1 MMIFVQ
7 DFEIISDIISTFE
20 RNYNAR
26 TAFLPGLA
34 LKSHFRK
41 RHHHS
46 GFLQVGV
53 LLPRKKSWKEI
64 RFFSLDWFLRRWPIF
79 LRTSEYFVKFIMA
92 FRWSKQK
99 FSNHQNSAECRD
111 FLFHTIH
118 QHFLIRCHYFLLSN
132 WVLSGLSM
140 EYHHSKDIPRL
151 LLHGFHWKFHL
162 KFGSLPL
169 FLFLSR
175 SIVFNLIWIT

>member
-1 MMIFVQ
+1 MKMMIFVQ

-53 LLPRKKSWKEI
+53 FFAPEKILERNS
-64 RFFSLDWFLRRWPIF
+64 FFSR
-79 LRTSEYFVKFIMA
+79 
-92 FRWSKQK
+92 
-99 FSNHQNSAECRD
+99 
-111 FLFHTIH
+111 
-118 QHFLIRCHYFLLSN
+118 LIDL
-132 WVLSGLSM
+132 
-140 EYHHSKDIPRL
+140 
-151 LLHGFHWKFHL
+151 
-162 KFGSLPL
+162 
-169 FLFLSR
+169 
-175 SIVFNLIWIT
+175 